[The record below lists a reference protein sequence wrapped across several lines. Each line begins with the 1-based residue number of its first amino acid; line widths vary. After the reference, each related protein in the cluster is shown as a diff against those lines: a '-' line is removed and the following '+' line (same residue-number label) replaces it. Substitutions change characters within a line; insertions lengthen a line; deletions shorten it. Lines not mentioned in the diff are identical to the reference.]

1 MRKTQIGG
9 QAVMEGVMMRGKCS
23 MATAVRNSDGDIVV
37 ESKRLIPVEKKNVC
51 YRIPVLRGII
61 NFATMLYTGT
71 QTLLRSSEV
80 YGEEIEPSKFDKWL
94 SEKLHIDIMKVVIW
108 FSVLLGVACA
118 VGLFVFLPQFLTEL
132 LFKVPALNALSGSV
146 RDVVFSV
153 IEGLIR
159 LVIFVAYV
167 AICSCV
173 PDVKR
178 VFMYHGAEHKTI
190 NAFEHDEELTVENV
204 QKYSTI
210 HKRCGTTFMVLV
222 MVVSIIVVAFAG
234 WLTVDVFGWPNN
246 AGIKF
251 AVRIVMIPLVAGISY
266 EILKLL
272 ALSDNIVVRI
282 IRWPGLQL
290 QRLTTRQP
298 DDDMV
303 EVAIVAFKTVYE
315 MDADETIPERTFDIG
330 KPYKDAREQV
340 EKILPAD
347 KFDKSD
353 VDWIFTE
360 VTGKNRSELP
370 LLKTIKTS
378 QLERALAYAKER
390 ATGKP
395 LQYVFGHVDFYDAKL
410 LVNENVLI
418 PRPETEELVRWIA
431 ESPAPDNP
439 AVLDVGTG
447 SGCIA
452 VTLARLIPESRI
464 TAVDISEKALSIARE
479 NARRLDAK
487 VDFRQGDA
495 LGELFPGQR
504 EQFDLI
510 VSNPP
515 YIPRSEKASIRV
527 NVTGYEPAEALFV
540 EDGDPLIFYRAIARN
555 ARRLLRPGGRLYFEI
570 HENFADETFRML
582 TREGFP
588 DTAVRRDLNDKNR
601 MTCSL
606 QRR

>member
-1 MRKTQIGG
+1 
-9 QAVMEGVMMRGKCS
+9 MEGVMMRGKCS

-222 MVVSIIVVAFAG
+222 MVVSIIVLAFAG

-370 LLKTIKTS
+370 LLKTIKAS

-418 PRPETEELVRWIA
+418 PRPETELLA
-431 ESPAPDNP
+431 EAVANRAKDKS
-439 AVLDVGTG
+439 VLDLCTG
-447 SGCIA
+447 SGAIA
-452 VTLARLIPESRI
+452 IALKKESDKKNMKLLVTACD
-464 TAVDISEKALSIARE
+464 VSEDALEVAKNNE
-479 NARRLDAK
+479 NAIFVAK
-487 VDFRQGDA
+487 ANGVANLVDVKFITSD
-495 LGELFPGQR
+495 LFENIDGE
-504 EQFDLI
+504 FDII

-515 YIPRSEKASIRV
+515 YIKTDDIQNLDVEVR
-527 NVTGYEPAEALFV
+527 GYEPIIAL
-540 EDGDPLIFYRAIARN
+540 DGGKDGLDFYRRIIDGAA
-555 ARRLLRPGGRLYFEI
+555 AHLKDGGELLMELGIDEAEDVKAY
-570 HENFADETFRML
+570 ADGKLEFSEFIKDYDGIDRIVVFKK
-582 TREGFP
+582 R
-588 DTAVRRDLNDKNR
+588 
-601 MTCSL
+601 
-606 QRR
+606 

>member
-1 MRKTQIGG
+1 
-9 QAVMEGVMMRGKCS
+9 MEGVMMRGKCS

-222 MVVSIIVVAFAG
+222 MVVSIIVLAFAG

-395 LQYVFGHVDFYDAKL
+395 LQYVFGRVDFYDAKL

-418 PRPETEELVRWIA
+418 PRPETELLA
-431 ESPAPDNP
+431 E
-439 AVLDVGTG
+439 AVANARKTKACL
-447 SGCIA
+447 IYA
-452 VTLARLIPESRI
+452 RAAARLR
-464 TAVDISEKALSIARE
+464 
-479 NARRLDAK
+479 
-487 VDFRQGDA
+487 
-495 LGELFPGQR
+495 
-504 EQFDLI
+504 
-510 VSNPP
+510 
-515 YIPRSEKASIRV
+515 
-527 NVTGYEPAEALFV
+527 
-540 EDGDPLIFYRAIARN
+540 
-555 ARRLLRPGGRLYFEI
+555 
-570 HENFADETFRML
+570 
-582 TREGFP
+582 
-588 DTAVRRDLNDKNR
+588 
-601 MTCSL
+601 
-606 QRR
+606 

>member
-1 MRKTQIGG
+1 M
-9 QAVMEGVMMRGKCS
+9 
-23 MATAVRNSDGDIVV
+23 
-37 ESKRLIPVEKKNVC
+37 
-51 YRIPVLRGII
+51 
-61 NFATMLYTGT
+61 
-71 QTLLRSSEV
+71 
-80 YGEEIEPSKFDKWL
+80 
-94 SEKLHIDIMKVVIW
+94 
-108 FSVLLGVACA
+108 
-118 VGLFVFLPQFLTEL
+118 FLPQFLTEL

-222 MVVSIIVVAFAG
+222 MVVSIIVLAFAG

-347 KFDKSD
+347 KFDKS
-353 VDWIFTE
+353 
-360 VTGKNRSELP
+360 
-370 LLKTIKTS
+370 TS
-378 QLERALAYAKER
+378 IGFSRK
-390 ATGKP
+390 
-395 LQYVFGHVDFYDAKL
+395 
-410 LVNENVLI
+410 
-418 PRPETEELVRWIA
+418 
-431 ESPAPDNP
+431 SPAK
-439 AVLDVGTG
+439 T
-447 SGCIA
+447 
-452 VTLARLIPESRI
+452 ARNCRFSKQLRQVSLKGRLRMR
-464 TAVDISEKALSIARE
+464 K
-479 NARRLDAK
+479 NARRA
-487 VDFRQGDA
+487 
-495 LGELFPGQR
+495 
-504 EQFDLI
+504 
-510 VSNPP
+510 NPC
-515 YIPRSEKASIRV
+515 
-527 NVTGYEPAEALFV
+527 N
-540 EDGDPLIFYRAIARN
+540 
-555 ARRLLRPGGRLYFEI
+555 
-570 HENFADETFRML
+570 
-582 TREGFP
+582 
-588 DTAVRRDLNDKNR
+588 
-601 MTCSL
+601 TCSDTSIFTTRNFL
-606 QRR
+606 

>member
-222 MVVSIIVVAFAG
+222 MVVSIIVLAFAG

-378 QLERALAYAKER
+378 QFERALAYAKER

-418 PRPETEELVRWIA
+418 PRPETELLA
-431 ESPAPDNP
+431 EAVANRAKDKS
-439 AVLDVGTG
+439 VLDLCTG
-447 SGCIA
+447 SGAIAISVKKHEPTAA
-452 VTLARLIPESRI
+452 VTASD
-464 TAVDISEKALSIARE
+464 VSE
-479 NARRLDAK
+479 NAIFVAK
-487 VDFRQGDA
+487 ANGVANLVDVKFITSD
-495 LGELFPGQR
+495 LFENIDGE
-504 EQFDLI
+504 FDII

-515 YIPRSEKASIRV
+515 YIKADDIQNLDVEVR
-527 NVTGYEPAEALFV
+527 GYEPIIAL
-540 EDGDPLIFYRAIARN
+540 DGGKDGLEFYRRIIDDAAAHLRDGGE
-555 ARRLLRPGGRLYFEI
+555 LLMELGIGEAEDVKAY
-570 HENFADETFRML
+570 ADGKLEFSEFIKDYDGIDRIVVFKK
-582 TREGFP
+582 R
-588 DTAVRRDLNDKNR
+588 
-601 MTCSL
+601 
-606 QRR
+606 

>member
-1 MRKTQIGG
+1 
-9 QAVMEGVMMRGKCS
+9 MEGVMMRGKCS

-222 MVVSIIVVAFAG
+222 MVVSIIVLAFAG

-340 EKILPAD
+340 EKILPED

-353 VDWIFTE
+353 VDWIFVE
-360 VTGKNRSELP
+360 ATGKNRSELP

-378 QLERALAYAKER
+378 QLDKALKFANER

-395 LQYVFGHVDFYDAKL
+395 LQYVFGAVDFYDAKIV
-410 LVNENVLI
+410 VNQSVLI
-418 PRPETEELVRWIA
+418 PRPETELLAEAVVKIA
-431 ESPAPDNP
+431 KDKS
-439 AVLDVGTG
+439 VLDLCTG
-447 SGCIA
+447 SGAIA
-452 VTLARLIPESRI
+452 ISVKKHEPTATVTASDVSADAVQVAQMNVLFN
-464 TAVDISEKALSIARE
+464 AVDVTVVESDLYEKI
-479 NARRLDAK
+479 DK
-487 VDFRQGDA
+487 K
-495 LGELFPGQR
+495 
-504 EQFDLI
+504 FDVI
-510 VSNPP
+510 VTNPP
-515 YIPRSEKASIRV
+515 YIKTDDIQNLDVEVR
-527 NVTGYEPAEALFV
+527 NFEPIIAL
-540 EDGDPLIFYRAIARN
+540 DGGKDGLDFYRRIIDGASEHLSDDGVLMAELGI
-555 ARRLLRPGGRLYFEI
+555 
-570 HENFADETFRML
+570 DEAQAVKDL
-582 TREGFP
+582 AEGKLVFSEFIK
-588 DTAVRRDLNDKNR
+588 DYDGVDRIIVFKKR
-601 MTCSL
+601 
-606 QRR
+606 

>member
-9 QAVMEGVMMRGKCS
+9 QAVMEGVMMRGKKS

-37 ESKRLIPVEKKNVC
+37 ESKRLVPVEEKNVC

-61 NFATMLYTGT
+61 NFATMLYSGT

-132 LFKVPALNALSGSV
+132 LFKVPALGALSGSV

-153 IEGLIR
+153 IEGVIR

-190 NAFEHDEELTVENV
+190 NAFEHDEELTVQNV

-210 HKRCGTTFMVLV
+210 HNRCGTTFMVLV
-222 MVVSIIVVAFAG
+222 MVVSIIVLAFAG

-251 AVRIVMIPLVAGISY
+251 AVRLVMIPLIAGISY

-272 ALSDNIVVRI
+272 ARSDNIIVRI

-290 QRLTTRQP
+290 QRLTTRKP

-303 EVAIVAFKTVYE
+303 EVAIVAFNTVYE
-315 MDADETIPERTFDIG
+315 MDADDTIPERTFDIG
-330 KPYKDAREQV
+330 KPYKEAREQV
-340 EKILPAD
+340 EKILPED

-353 VDWIFTE
+353 VDWIFVE
-360 VTGKNRSELP
+360 ATGKNRSELP

-378 QLERALAYAKER
+378 QLDKALKFATER

-395 LQYVFGHVDFYDAKL
+395 LQYVFGAVDFYDAKIV
-410 LVNENVLI
+410 VNQSVLI
-418 PRPETEELVRWIA
+418 PRPETELLAEAVVKIA
-431 ESPAPDNP
+431 KDKS
-439 AVLDVGTG
+439 VLDLCTG
-447 SGCIA
+447 SGAIA
-452 VTLARLIPESRI
+452 ISVKKHEPTATVTASDVSADAVQVAQMNVLFN
-464 TAVDISEKALSIARE
+464 AVDVTVVESDLYEKI
-479 NARRLDAK
+479 DGK
-487 VDFRQGDA
+487 
-495 LGELFPGQR
+495 
-504 EQFDLI
+504 FDVI
-510 VSNPP
+510 VTNPP
-515 YIPRSEKASIRV
+515 YIKTDDIQNLDVEVRD
-527 NVTGYEPAEALFV
+527 YEPIIAL
-540 EDGDPLIFYRAIARN
+540 DGGKDGLDFYRRIIDGASEHLSDDGVLMAELGI
-555 ARRLLRPGGRLYFEI
+555 
-570 HENFADETFRML
+570 DEAQAVKDL
-582 TREGFP
+582 AEGKLEFSEFIK
-588 DTAVRRDLNDKNR
+588 DYDGVDRIVVFKKR
-601 MTCSL
+601 
-606 QRR
+606 

>member
-61 NFATMLYTGT
+61 NFATMLYSGT

-222 MVVSIIVVAFAG
+222 MIVSIIVLAFAG

-298 DDDMV
+298 
-303 EVAIVAFKTVYE
+303 
-315 MDADETIPERTFDIG
+315 DETIPERTFDIG

-395 LQYVFGHVDFYDAKL
+395 LQYVFGRVDFYDAKL

-418 PRPETEELVRWIA
+418 PRPETELLA
-431 ESPAPDNP
+431 EAVANRAKDKS
-439 AVLDVGTG
+439 VLDLCTG
-447 SGCIA
+447 SGAIAISVKKHEPTAA
-452 VTLARLIPESRI
+452 VTASD
-464 TAVDISEKALSIARE
+464 VSE
-479 NARRLDAK
+479 NAIFVAK
-487 VDFRQGDA
+487 ANGVANLVDVKFITSD
-495 LGELFPGQR
+495 LFENIDGE
-504 EQFDLI
+504 FDII

-515 YIPRSEKASIRV
+515 YIKTDDIQNLDVEVR
-527 NVTGYEPAEALFV
+527 GYEPIIAL
-540 EDGDPLIFYRAIARN
+540 DGGNDGLDFYRRIIDGAA
-555 ARRLLRPGGRLYFEI
+555 AHLKDGGELLMELGMGEAEDVKAY
-570 HENFADETFRML
+570 ADGKLEFSEFIKDYDGIDRIVVFKK
-582 TREGFP
+582 R
-588 DTAVRRDLNDKNR
+588 
-601 MTCSL
+601 
-606 QRR
+606 

>member
-9 QAVMEGVMMRGKCS
+9 QAVMEGVMMRGKKS
-23 MATAVRNSDGDIVV
+23 MATAVRNSDGNIVV
-37 ESKRLIPVEKKNVC
+37 ESKRLVPVEEKNVC
-51 YRIPVLRGII
+51 YRIPVVRGIV

-108 FSVLLGVACA
+108 FSVLLGVAVA

-132 LFKVPALNALSGSV
+132 FFKIPALDALSGSV

-159 LVIFVAYV
+159 LTIFVAYV

-210 HKRCGTTFMVLV
+210 HNRCGTTFMVLV
-222 MVVSIIVVAFAG
+222 MVVSIIVLAFAG

-251 AVRIVMIPLVAGISY
+251 AVRILMIPLVAGISY

-272 ALSDNIVVRI
+272 ARSDNIVVRI

-290 QRLTTRQP
+290 QRLTTRRP

-303 EVAIVAFKTVYE
+303 EVAIAAFKTVYD
-315 MDADETIPERTFDIG
+315 MDADDSIPEQTFDIG
-330 KPYKDAREQV
+330 KSYNDAREQV

-347 KFDKSD
+347 SFDKSD
-353 VDWIFTE
+353 VDWIFVE
-360 VTGKNRSELP
+360 ATGKSRSELP
-370 LLKTIKTS
+370 LLKTIKSS
-378 QLERALAYAKER
+378 QLDKAVTYAKER

-395 LQYVFGHVDFYDAKL
+395 LQYVFGHTDFYDAKL
-410 LVNENVLI
+410 IVNENVLI
-418 PRPETEELVRWIA
+418 PRPETELLAEAVVKIA
-431 ESPAPDNP
+431 KDKS
-439 AVLDVGTG
+439 VLDLCTG
-447 SGCIA
+447 SGAIA
-452 VTLARLIPESRI
+452 ISVKKHEP
-464 TAVDISEKALSIARE
+464 TATVVASDISEKALIVAKA
-479 NARRLDAK
+479 NAVANV
-487 VDFRQGDA
+487 VDVKFVESD
-495 LGELFPGQR
+495 LFEKIDGK
-504 EQFDLI
+504 FDII

-515 YIPRSEKASIRV
+515 YIKTDDLKNLDKEVRE
-527 NVTGYEPAEALFV
+527 YEPITAL
-540 EDGDPLIFYRAIARN
+540 DGGADGLDFYRRIVDSAS
-555 ARRLLRPGGRLYFEI
+555 E
-570 HENFADETFRML
+570 H
-582 TREGFP
+582 
-588 DTAVRRDLNDKNR
+588 LNDGGVLLFELGIDEAQGVKDYADGKLDFSEFIKDYDGIDR
-601 MTCSL
+601 IVVFKK
-606 QRR
+606 R

>member
-1 MRKTQIGG
+1 
-9 QAVMEGVMMRGKCS
+9 MEGVMMRGKKS

-37 ESKRLIPVEKKNVC
+37 ESKRLVPVEEKNVC

-61 NFATMLYTGT
+61 NFATMLYSGT

-132 LFKVPALNALSGSV
+132 LFKVPALGALSGSV

-153 IEGLIR
+153 IEGVIR

-190 NAFEHDEELTVENV
+190 NAFEHDEELTVQNV

-210 HKRCGTTFMVLV
+210 HNRCGTTFMVLV
-222 MVVSIIVVAFAG
+222 MVVSIIVLAFAG

-251 AVRIVMIPLVAGISY
+251 AVRLVMIPLIAGISY

-272 ALSDNIVVRI
+272 ARSDNIIVRI

-290 QRLTTRQP
+290 QRLTTRKP

-303 EVAIVAFKTVYE
+303 EVAIVAFNTVYE
-315 MDADETIPERTFDIG
+315 MDADDTIPERTFDIG
-330 KPYKDAREQV
+330 KPYKEAREQV
-340 EKILPAD
+340 EKILPED

-353 VDWIFTE
+353 VDWIFVE
-360 VTGKNRSELP
+360 ATGKNRSELP

-378 QLERALAYAKER
+378 QLDKALKFATER

-395 LQYVFGHVDFYDAKL
+395 LQYVFGAVDFYDAKIV
-410 LVNENVLI
+410 VNQSVLI
-418 PRPETEELVRWIA
+418 PRPETELLAEAVVKIA
-431 ESPAPDNP
+431 KDKS
-439 AVLDVGTG
+439 VLDLCTG
-447 SGCIA
+447 SGAIA
-452 VTLARLIPESRI
+452 ISVKKHEPTATVTASDVSADAVQVAQMNVLFN
-464 TAVDISEKALSIARE
+464 AVDVTVVESDLYEKI
-479 NARRLDAK
+479 DGK
-487 VDFRQGDA
+487 
-495 LGELFPGQR
+495 
-504 EQFDLI
+504 FDVI
-510 VSNPP
+510 VTNPP
-515 YIPRSEKASIRV
+515 YIKTDDIQNLDVEVRD
-527 NVTGYEPAEALFV
+527 YEPIIAL
-540 EDGDPLIFYRAIARN
+540 DGGKDGLDFYRRIIDGASEHLSDDGVLMAELGI
-555 ARRLLRPGGRLYFEI
+555 
-570 HENFADETFRML
+570 DEAQAVKDL
-582 TREGFP
+582 AEGKLEFSEFIK
-588 DTAVRRDLNDKNR
+588 DYDGVDRIVVFKKR
-601 MTCSL
+601 
-606 QRR
+606 

>member
-1 MRKTQIGG
+1 
-9 QAVMEGVMMRGKCS
+9 MEGVMMRGKKS

-37 ESKRLIPVEKKNVC
+37 ESKRLVPVEEKNVC

-61 NFATMLYTGT
+61 NFATMLYSGT

-132 LFKVPALNALSGSV
+132 LFKVPALGALSGSV
-146 RDVVFSV
+146 KGVVFSV
-153 IEGLIR
+153 IEGVIR

-190 NAFEHDEELTVENV
+190 NAFEHDEELTVQNV

-210 HKRCGTTFMVLV
+210 HNRCGTTFMVLV
-222 MVVSIIVVAFAG
+222 MVVSIIVLAFAG

-251 AVRIVMIPLVAGISY
+251 AVRLVMIPLIAGISY

-272 ALSDNIVVRI
+272 ARSDNIIVRI

-290 QRLTTRQP
+290 QRLTTRKP

-303 EVAIVAFKTVYE
+303 EVAIVAFNTVYE
-315 MDADETIPERTFDIG
+315 MDADDTIPERTFDIG
-330 KPYKDAREQV
+330 KPYKEAREQV
-340 EKILPAD
+340 EKILPED

-353 VDWIFTE
+353 VDWIFVE
-360 VTGKNRSELP
+360 ATGKNRSELP

-378 QLERALAYAKER
+378 QLDKALKFASER

-395 LQYVFGHVDFYDAKL
+395 LQYVFGAVDFYDTRIV
-410 LVNENVLI
+410 VNQSVLI
-418 PRPETEELVRWIA
+418 PRPETELLAEAVVKIA
-431 ESPAPDNP
+431 KDKS
-439 AVLDVGTG
+439 VLDLCTG
-447 SGCIA
+447 SGAIA
-452 VTLARLIPESRI
+452 ISVKKHEPTATVTASDVSADAVQVAQMNVLFNAVNVTVVES
-464 TAVDISEKALSIARE
+464 DLYE
-479 NARRLDAK
+479 K
-487 VDFRQGDA
+487 VDGK
-495 LGELFPGQR
+495 
-504 EQFDLI
+504 FDVI
-510 VSNPP
+510 VTNPP
-515 YIPRSEKASIRV
+515 YIKTDDIQNLDVEVR
-527 NVTGYEPAEALFV
+527 NFEPIIAL
-540 EDGDPLIFYRAIARN
+540 DGGKDGLDFYRRIIDGASEHLSDDGVLMAELGI
-555 ARRLLRPGGRLYFEI
+555 
-570 HENFADETFRML
+570 DEAQAVKDL
-582 TREGFP
+582 AEGKLVFSEFIK
-588 DTAVRRDLNDKNR
+588 DYDGVDRIVVFKKR
-601 MTCSL
+601 
-606 QRR
+606 